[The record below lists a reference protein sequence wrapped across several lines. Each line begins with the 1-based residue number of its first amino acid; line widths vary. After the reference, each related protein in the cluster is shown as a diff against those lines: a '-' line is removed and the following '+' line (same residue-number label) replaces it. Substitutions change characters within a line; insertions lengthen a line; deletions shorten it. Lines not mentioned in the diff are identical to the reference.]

1 MFQEEN
7 DFDAMLLK
15 SNLIEAKSLKEL
27 FEKEKSITVR
37 KVFELE
43 KNYIKGDFDYAHLK
57 EIHKFLFED
66 IYLFAG
72 MDRADIG
79 LQGTFL
85 KGDQHFVPGNQ
96 LKKYSKEIFDDLKN
110 KNFLKNCKSIDEFSK
125 EAAYFLM
132 ELNALHPFREGNGRT
147 QRIFMNYLAKNAGF
161 KMDLNLISQNTMILA
176 SKEASKL
183 NPKVFEK
190 LIKENILELSK
201 KDNTMDKEN
210 SNLSL
215 SITSTEKLR
224 PELQKIFK
232 TDVEA
237 NNGIEISTL
246 VNTLDH
252 VDKLVNLQ
260 NKNDLKF
267 PNDNEAIGL
276 KIKIDEEKK
285 FDLNIPM
292 GADNFSKGLDHLVA
306 VGSNDISREKITEKE
321 KETYKEIVEK
331 FGRDDNSKNLQDSQ
345 IFDKFLNG
353 GLQSIQAFASIG
365 GDEMKEFSNSFI
377 KSFQVLN
384 ISGITKSVSPNI
396 QANMTK
402 DIANLDKKLK
412 QITENLSPKK
422 DKEKELTNYKN
433 LEHNR

>member
-1 MFQEEN
+1 MSRKMINFDLDTKILEQEYSKKDYHKAYEDIKKFMLSN
-7 DFDAMLLK
+7 GFEHRQGSGYISLNSLSKYDIAIFTADISEKFDWL
-15 SNLIEAKSLKEL
+15 AKSVK
-27 FEKEKSITVR
+27 K
-37 KVFELE
+37 
-43 KNYIKGDFDYAHLK
+43 FDVTNVGKTYDL
-57 EIHKFLFED
+57 I
-66 IYLFAG
+66 
-72 MDRADIG
+72 
-79 LQGTFL
+79 
-85 KGDQHFVPGNQ
+85 NQ
-96 LKKYSKEIFDDLKN
+96 LKEAQMIKNTEPLKN
-110 KNFLKNCKSIDEFSK
+110 
-125 EAAYFLM
+125 M
-132 ELNALHPFREGNGRT
+132 
-147 QRIFMNYLAKNAGF
+147 
-161 KMDLNLISQNTMILA
+161 
-176 SKEASKL
+176 
-183 NPKVFEK
+183 
-190 LIKENILELSK
+190 
-201 KDNTMDKEN
+201 
-210 SNLSL
+210 SL
-215 SITSTEKLR
+215 TITSTQNLR

-237 NNGIEISTL
+237 NNEIEISTL

-252 VDKLVNLQ
+252 VDKLVNFQ

-321 KETYKEIVEK
+321 KEKYKEIVEK
-331 FGRDDNSKNLQDSQ
+331 FGRDDNSKNLQNGQ

-384 ISGITKSVSPNI
+384 ISGITKSISPNI